1 MNKRYETQR
10 KGTHLKRKETLQNFF
25 TYFLVSRN
33 KLKSN
38 FLYFYIIETQQ
49 KKACFGQFRTS
60 QKKIIIQIL
69 PSETFQYES
78 ILLVRVCKIILA
90 TFFIFAN
97 IFATMNCRHQHI
109 VSSKSRVGNS
119 LFGFSSK
126 SLDFLSERAN
136 HKRITHVALF

>member
-1 MNKRYETQR
+1 MQK
-10 KGTHLKRKETLQNFF
+10 KF
-25 TYFLVSRN
+25 TYFLVLRN

-49 KKACFGQFRTS
+49 KMACFGQFRTS
-60 QKKIIIQIL
+60 QKKKIIIQIL

>member
-1 MNKRYETQR
+1 MQK
-10 KGTHLKRKETLQNFF
+10 KF
-25 TYFLVSRN
+25 TYFLVLRN

-49 KKACFGQFRTS
+49 KMACFGQFRTS
-60 QKKIIIQIL
+60 QQKKIIIQIL
-69 PSETFQYES
+69 PSERFQYES
-78 ILLVRVCKIILA
+78 ILLVQVFKIILA

>member
-1 MNKRYETQR
+1 MQKIC
-10 KGTHLKRKETLQNFF
+10 

-38 FLYFYIIETQQ
+38 FFYIFISSKLN
-49 KKACFGQFRTS
+49 KKRPVSDSFELRK
-60 QKKIIIQIL
+60 KKIIIQIL

-78 ILLVRVCKIILA
+78 ILLVQVCKIILA
-90 TFFIFAN
+90 TFLIFAN

>member
-1 MNKRYETQR
+1 M
-10 KGTHLKRKETLQNFF
+10 QNFF
-25 TYFLVSRN
+25 YIFFSFAKQVEIQFFIFLYHRN
-33 KLKSN
+33 STKNGLFRTVSN
-38 FLYFYIIETQQ
+38 FA
-49 KKACFGQFRTS
+49 K
-60 QKKIIIQIL
+60 KKIIIQIL

>member
-1 MNKRYETQR
+1 MNKSYITQR
-10 KGTHLKRKETLQNFF
+10 KGTHFKRKETSQNFF
-25 TYFLVSRN
+25 TYFLVARN

-38 FLYFYIIETQQ
+38 IFYFLVIETQQ
-49 KKACFGQFRTS
+49 KMACFRQLRTS
-60 QKKIIIQIL
+60 QKKLLYKFCHQ
-69 PSETFQYES
+69 S

>member
-1 MNKRYETQR
+1 MQK
-10 KGTHLKRKETLQNFF
+10 KF
-25 TYFLVSRN
+25 TYFLVLRN

-49 KKACFGQFRTS
+49 KMACFGQFRTS
-60 QKKIIIQIL
+60 QKKKIIIQIL
-69 PSETFQYES
+69 PSERFQYES
-78 ILLVRVCKIILA
+78 ILLVQVFKIILA